1 MKKPKLQSFVNPK
14 KRKKDLP
21 WQYPKSLKED
31 PKAHSQIEKILD
43 SPGYIIAEK
52 DTLFLQEHAT
62 LGIRLELDYQKAE
75 LLLQKHGVE
84 HTIVVFGS
92 ARAVEH
98 KTAMH
103 KLELAQKA
111 LMKSPGSSKKMHALK
126 LTEKV
131 LDISQ
136 YYNIARQFGQLVG
149 ACGRGPTDSRITLMT
164 GGGPG
169 IMEAANRGAFDVGSK
184 SIGLNIS
191 LPNEQ
196 FPNPYI
202 TPELCFKFHYFA
214 IRKLHFLLR
223 AKALVF
229 FPGGFGTM
237 DELFGVLTL
246 IQTRKIDPIPIVLV
260 GQEYWERLIDINF
273 MEDESMITSEDR
285 SLFWYAQSAEE
296 IWEGLITWHET
307 NKTPLF

>member
-1 MKKPKLQSFVNPK
+1 MKPKAHPFIKLM
-14 KRKKDLP
+14 KREEDLP
-21 WQYPKSLKED
+21 WQHPKSLDED
-31 PKAHSQIEKILD
+31 PKAHKQIEKLLD

-52 DTLFLQEHAT
+52 DTQFLQEHET
-62 LGIRLELDYQKAE
+62 LGVRLELDYQKAE
-75 LLLQKHGVE
+75 LLLQKHGIE

-92 ARAVEH
+92 ARTVEH
-98 KTAMH
+98 RTAMH
-103 KLELAQKA
+103 RLELAQKA
-111 LMKSPGSSKKMHALK
+111 LMKSPGSAKNIHELK
-126 LTEKV
+126 LAEKI
-131 LDISQ
+131 LDKSQ
-136 YYNIARQFGQLVG
+136 YYNIARKFGQLVG
-149 ACGRGPTDSRITLMT
+149 MCGGGPKDSRITLMT

-191 LPNEQ
+191 LPHEQ

-202 TPELCFKFHYFA
+202 TPELCFQFHYFA

-260 GQEYWERLIDINF
+260 GEQYWERLIDINF
-273 MEDESMITSEDR
+273 MEDESMIISEDR
-285 SLFWYAQSAEE
+285 SLFCYAESTEE
-296 IWEGLITWHET
+296 IGEGLLTWHEI
-307 NKTPLF
+307 NKTALF